1 MYDIYSTI
9 FANQNLVLHTFY
21 YFTVRQF
28 QPSIDPI
35 LLKHLR
41 LYNYC
46 TMSKKQVL
54 IECVCALLILLFL
67 YASVSKFLDFK
78 TFIDQMNN
86 QPLPNSW
93 TPFLVWAIPLLEIGI
108 SITLLFE
115 YTRLLGLYASLFLMI
130 VFTIYTGIVLLHFFP
145 YIPCSCGG
153 VIQKL
158 TWNQHLVLNLF
169 YVGLCGLGI
178 VLQRRKHSNSI
189 FITNKHS
196 LV

>member
-1 MYDIYSTI
+1 
-9 FANQNLVLHTFY
+9 
-21 YFTVRQF
+21 
-28 QPSIDPI
+28 
-35 LLKHLR
+35 
-41 LYNYC
+41 
-46 TMSKKQVL
+46 MSKKQVL
-54 IECVCALLILLFL
+54 LECICALLILLFL

-93 TPFLVWAIPLLEIGI
+93 TPFLVWAIPLLEIAI
-108 SITLLFE
+108 SVTLLFE
-115 YTRLLGLYASLFLMI
+115 YTRLFGLYASLILMM
-130 VFTIYTGIVLLHFFP
+130 VFTVYTGIVLLHFFP

-158 TWNQHLVLNLF
+158 TWTQHLILNLF
-169 YVGLCGLGI
+169 YIALSSLGI
-178 VLQRRKHSNSI
+178 IQQHRKSLNSI

>member
-1 MYDIYSTI
+1 
-9 FANQNLVLHTFY
+9 
-21 YFTVRQF
+21 
-28 QPSIDPI
+28 
-35 LLKHLR
+35 
-41 LYNYC
+41 
-46 TMSKKQVL
+46 MSKKQVL

-86 QPLPNSW
+86 QPLPNAW
-93 TPFLVWAIPLLEIGI
+93 TPFLVWAIPLLEIAI

-115 YTRLLGLYASLFLMI
+115 YTRLLGLYASLILMI
-130 VFTIYTGIVLLHFFP
+130 LFTLYTGIILLHFFP

-158 TWNQHLVLNLF
+158 TWSQHLFLNLF
-169 YVGLCGLGI
+169 YVSLSILGI
-178 VLQRRKHSNSI
+178 ILQHRKYFNPI